1 MNNTYN
7 SVIINSY
14 NNTSISTQGSISM
27 TGSTGYQGNI
37 GKTGLQSTAGP
48 GGYMTDWKDEIM
60 KKYPRFTIRTEYD
73 VMTFAPINIIIDNNT
88 GVEYKLKPISSNMIN
103 VTKETEQ
110 FIQQLIVTI
119 REDKINNIINE

>member
-14 NNTSISTQGSISM
+14 NNASISTQGSISM

-37 GKTGLQSTAGP
+37 GSTGLQSTAGP

-88 GVEYKLKPISSNMIN
+88 EVEYNLNHIRQASGFN
-103 VTKETEQ
+103 VNEAEQ